1 MIGRSG
7 LALSLCCLFAVPAVA
22 AGEEA
27 AVALSRPKE
36 GTFWYR
42 MEDAAGHPMG
52 YARLVVSSPAG
63 GVLAEWTMKLAFPG
77 GKYEEERRMGLD
89 AGFLLT
95 EAAYSVDGAAVG
107 EVRYGAGDRPAEDAA
122 SGIIF
127 LCAAML
133 PLSPGAVLTRTE
145 LNEAGGFAS
154 LGATTF
160 TVEAAEEVDVA
171 GEKVPA
177 FRVRMARSDG
187 RGLTVWV
194 SAGREVLQ
202 VDWSGGTWMRR
213 SMESTEALFRP
224 PPPVLREVESPGD
237 RLVLTGDFPNLT
249 PAQLYDHFTKPE
261 LLTKWWPPQAQVDL
275 KSGGAYR
282 LVWPGQ
288 WTLAGEVRAFEPGK
302 RFVFRWRWEHDPT
315 EDREVEVL
323 FEALPAGG
331 TRLWVLHGRYGT
343 GPGESEARGGH
354 RQGWEFFLSRLRAP

>member
-1 MIGRSG
+1 MVGRSG
-7 LALSLCCLFAVPAVA
+7 LALSLCLLFAVSAVP
-22 AGEEA
+22 AGEEE
-27 AVALSRPKE
+27 AVTLTMPKA

-52 YARLVVSSPAG
+52 YARLSVSAQG
-63 GVLAEWTMKLAFPG
+63 GGLLAEWTMKLAFPG
-77 GKYEEERRMGLD
+77 GKYEEERRMALD
-89 AGFLLT
+89 AAFLLT
-95 EAAYSVDGAAVG
+95 EAAYSADGNTVG
-107 EVRYGAGDRPAEDAA
+107 EVRYGAEDRPAVDAA
-122 SGIIF
+122 SGVIF
-127 LCAAML
+127 LCAAMA
-133 PLSPGAVLTRTE
+133 PLEPGAVLTRTE
-145 LNEAGGFAS
+145 LNEADGFKP

-160 TVEAAEEVDVA
+160 TCEAPEEVAIDGA
-171 GEKVPA
+171 KVPA
-177 FRVRMARSDG
+177 FRVRMARKDG
-187 RGLTVWV
+187 RSLTAWV
-194 SAGREVLQ
+194 SPDREVLQ

-213 SMESTEALFRP
+213 SRESTEALFKP

-275 KSGGAYR
+275 KPGGVYR

-288 WTLAGEVRAFEPGK
+288 WTLSGEVRACDPGK
-302 RFVFRWRWEHDPT
+302 RFVFRWRWEHDPQ

-331 TRLWVLHGRYGT
+331 TRLWVLHGRYGE
-343 GPGESEARGGH
+343 GAAESGARGGH